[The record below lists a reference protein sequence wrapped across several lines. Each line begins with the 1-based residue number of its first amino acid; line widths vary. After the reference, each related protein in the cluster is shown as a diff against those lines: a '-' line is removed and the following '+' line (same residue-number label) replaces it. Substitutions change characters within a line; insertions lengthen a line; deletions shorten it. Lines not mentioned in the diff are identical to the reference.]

1 MESKKLFE
9 NYTFKVD
16 TNQTPIRIDK
26 FLFDKMPNVT
36 RNKIKEGIKQGVVK
50 VNGNKVKP
58 SYKVKPSDEVTASL
72 SKERKDNNIKPENIK
87 LNIVYEDKELLVINK
102 PSGMVVHPAYE
113 NWEGTLVNALVYHFR
128 NLPQMKNNE
137 GRPGLVHRIDKETSG
152 LLVIAKTENAMASL
166 SSQFS
171 DHSIK
176 RKYQALIWGVP
187 KEREGTIDIN
197 LRRSLKDRRIIEGY
211 PENTIGKKAITH
223 YKILET
229 IHYLSLIECE
239 LETGRTHQIRAHMK
253 HIGHPIFCDKTYGGN
268 LIVKGNKFSNY
279 KKFVENSFKIIN
291 RQALHAKSLGFIHP
305 KTKKEVFFD
314 SDLPKDIRA
323 VIEKWKKYELPENY

>member
-1 MESKKLFE
+1 MDSKKLFE

-16 TNQTPIRIDK
+16 TNPTPIRIDK

-36 RNKIKEGIKQGVVK
+36 RNKIKEGVKQGVVK

-58 SYKVKPSDEVTASL
+58 SYKVKPSDEVIASL
-72 SKERKDNNIKPENIK
+72 SKEKKENDITPENIK
-87 LNIVYEDKELLVINK
+87 LDIVYEDKELLVINK

-152 LLVIAKTENAMASL
+152 LLVIAKTETAMASL
-166 SSQFS
+166 SSQFL

-176 RKYQALIWGVP
+176 RKYQALIWGIP
-187 KEREGTIDIN
+187 KEREGTIEIN

-211 PENTIGKKAITH
+211 PENTMGKKAITH
-223 YKILET
+223 YKVLET

-253 HIGHPIFCDKTYGGN
+253 HIGHPRSIFKSMRDILPFRCVIRHSKIAG
-268 LIVKGNKFSNY
+268 L
-279 KKFVENSFKIIN
+279 FKIFKN
-291 RQALHAKSLGFIHP
+291 SSKP
-305 KTKKEVFFD
+305 V
-314 SDLPKDIRA
+314 
-323 VIEKWKKYELPENY
+323 

>member
-1 MESKKLFE
+1 MESKILFE

-36 RNKIKEGIKQGVVK
+36 RNKIKEGVKQGVVK

-58 SYKVKPSDEVTASL
+58 SYKVKPSDEVIASL
-72 SKERKDNNIKPENIK
+72 SKEKKENDITPENIK
-87 LNIVYEDKELLVINK
+87 LDIVYEDKELLVINK

-113 NWEGTLVNALVYHFR
+113 NWEGTLVNALVYHFK

-152 LLVIAKTENAMASL
+152 LLVIAKTETAMASL
-166 SSQFS
+166 SSQFL

-176 RKYQALIWGVP
+176 RKYQALIWGIP
-187 KEREGTIDIN
+187 KEREGTIEIN

-211 PENTIGKKAITH
+211 PENTMGKKAITH
-223 YKILET
+223 YKVLET

-268 LIVKGNKFSNY
+268 LIVKGNRFSNY
-279 KKFVENSFKIIN
+279 KKFVENSFKIIK

>member
-1 MESKKLFE
+1 
-9 NYTFKVD
+9 
-16 TNQTPIRIDK
+16 
-26 FLFDKMPNVT
+26 
-36 RNKIKEGIKQGVVK
+36 
-50 VNGNKVKP
+50 
-58 SYKVKPSDEVTASL
+58 
-72 SKERKDNNIKPENIK
+72 
-87 LNIVYEDKELLVINK
+87 
-102 PSGMVVHPAYE
+102 MVVHPAYE

>member
-1 MESKKLFE
+1 MDSKKLFE

-16 TNQTPIRIDK
+16 SNQQPVRIDK
-26 FLFDKMPNVT
+26 FLIDKMPNVT

-58 SYKVKPSDEVTASL
+58 SYKVKPSDEVIASL
-72 SKERKDNNIKPENIK
+72 SKERKGKDITPENIK
-87 LNIVYEDKELLVINK
+87 LDIVYEDKELLVINK

-166 SSQFS
+166 SSQFL
-171 DHSIK
+171 DHSIT

-323 VIEKWKKYELPENY
+323 VIEKWKKYELQENY